1 MSSRR
6 LMYLHTILKRSDNEL
21 TISIY
26 NSQKKNPSD
35 GDWCMLVKIYKEKEK
50 FGLNEKGLEE
60 ESKSAYSTKFKDKIN
75 EYTFSALL
83 KENKEHSKVES
94 ICYKRFKTQSYLK
107 IHLVNSHEVYLL
119 FSLR

>member
-1 MSSRR
+1 
-6 LMYLHTILKRSDNEL
+6 
-21 TISIY
+21 
-26 NSQKKNPSD
+26 
-35 GDWCMLVKIYKEKEK
+35 MLVKIYKEKEK

>member
-83 KENKEHSKVES
+83 KENKEHS
-94 ICYKRFKTQSYLK
+94 
-107 IHLVNSHEVYLL
+107 
-119 FSLR
+119 